1 MECEYCHKQF
11 GAKCTLLRHQQ
22 TAKFCI
28 KIQLEMKE
36 KSFVCDA
43 CNREMVSKQRLHTHQ
58 KICEKFLRNIDTSTE
73 DKNKE
78 IALKDNIII
87 FKDSTIQKLEQH
99 VKELE
104 QHVKELEDKIVKIAM
119 RHTHTTKTNIN
130 IQQNFTPITD
140 EKLNQDS
147 VKFTKEYLIQ
157 GGQGIA
163 RFSLDNSLKD
173 NIICTD
179 VVRGHSKYL
188 DPNGDFVLDPYS
200 HTIVRRVCSSIIEP
214 TERINLDVKSTL
226 TKETSDSAL
235 IKAVLIDETVY
246 NIKQCAN
253 GIENELTRD
262 FAKTISS
269 SNVKKIIS

>member
-1 MECEYCHKQF
+1 MECHYCHKQF

-28 KIQLEMKE
+28 KIQAEIKE
-36 KSFVCDA
+36 KIFLCSG
-43 CNREMVSKQRLHTHQ
+43 CNKEMVSKQRLQTHHQ
-58 KICEKFLRNIDTSTE
+58 ICEKFLRYNTTNIDE
-73 DKNKE
+73 NKNSE
-78 IALKDNIII
+78 IELKDAIII
-87 FKDSTIQKLEQH
+87 FKDNTIQKLEQH

-119 RHTHTTKTNIN
+119 RHTTKTNIN

-140 EKLNQDS
+140 EKLSQDS
-147 VKFTKEYLIQ
+147 VKFTKEYLVQ

-163 RFSLDNSLKD
+163 RFSLDNTLKD

-179 VVRGHSKYL
+179 IVRGHSKYL

-214 TERINLDVKSTL
+214 AEKINLDVKSTL
-226 TKETSDSAL
+226 TGETSDSAL
-235 IKAVLIDETVY
+235 IRAVLIDETVN
-246 NIKQCAN
+246 NIKQCAK

-269 SNVKKIIS
+269 NSVKKLT